1 MPCSHSDSST
11 IPNGSGISM
20 RCLEPYVGL
29 LPYQQECR
37 YRREQLPRML
47 QKESGRL
54 EEYLDRGL
62 TTDFNPEK
70 PWGYLYYMG
79 ANDEEDSRVS
89 RWCHSNFEPKA
100 DFIITGLA
108 LIASYLGGDAEVCM
122 SSSSHLAT
130 SGMSVHH
137 AGQSGHHRPLQEA
150 HARPPPCAAMPPV
163 RRRGP
168 PPPPAPAP
176 SSHRYP

>member
-1 MPCSHSDSST
+1 MGLACSLAFIHQSSKGRQ
-11 IPNGSGISM
+11 IILIGKWG
-20 RCLEPYVGL
+20 PYQCGMIMADAGL
-29 LPYQQECR
+29 PPWLIAHAKRIKDFDAMLGAICWPLLYQQECR

-130 SGMSVHH
+130 SGMSVPH
-137 AGQSGHHRPLQEA
+137 AGQSGHQRP
-150 HARPPPCAAMPPV
+150 H
-163 RRRGP
+163 
-168 PPPPAPAP
+168 
-176 SSHRYP
+176 